1 MIADKIARP
10 LLSGVSAEILV
21 KDLQGSIYAG
31 SSAKELSLRSGLKA
45 DTQEKLINYLIN
57 RYTTYK
63 SLHDNGILINTDI
76 EYERTYVH
84 SLLLNV
90 SKRLYLSRESI
101 ELLSK
106 YSVDH
111 YQKHNDQESL
121 EFMNMISY
129 NLKAKPDLV
138 NQNKLYHKLKL
149 AAEDKSPTTQWELC
163 DDVLSVRKVLALNPN
178 LCYDAGLKLALDSS
192 SEVRALIAENT
203 KYDFVNFLMED
214 PSISVKIALSKNKH
228 GLDKFCLENLLNCE
242 LYHDYRVINA
252 IAANLINNLIQYNQE
267 DLTNYLQ
274 ENPVDTDIIS
284 FVANSVGMSEEN
296 RNIIISNNFVNPNV
310 LRAEK
315 DASYKEWLEG
325 LTPGDIIIDKHLI
338 FAAMDRNINGGT
350 PADSISKILL
360 NKNVREV
367 DIALAKN
374 KHIYDT
380 VQTALFNKNVGHINR
395 ALASNIGLSYSL
407 QKKLAEYKD
416 IEIDL
421 ILSKNIQIS
430 NDAQKIL
437 LSDLSDFSIGV
448 IENLSRNTNVS
459 LESQNIILSVNDI
472 RSLRHLAAN
481 TGLKIEIAQKL
492 KSIDDVIIQENLKN
506 NPISKSIFNVGTAE
520 QHKEYIKKMSINSK
534 IKILDRISKI
544 TDYNELINELKEAN
558 DDIIDFISINTDS
571 VNILNAI
578 TDITRTLIDIKT
590 LQVRSEHKKDF
601 VKILKNV
608 VINNSFYSYRT
619 SRSGLI
625 NVLRVNS
632 PELLA
637 EFALRTKSDKDHYI
651 ISKFNTDMV
660 HPSDA
665 AMVLRVLAKNP
676 SISQATQEILLY
688 KAYKSDIPYM
698 KDGIVANLISNKN
711 LSPIVLYKLLD
722 LFPGYFH
729 SALNCV
735 KSNNYNKFHITAS
748 LNGIDTHDKLI
759 GELTEVIDREDY
771 DCHSEELTSFILKHG
786 DLQQKNWLTSH
797 HHLPD
802 YVLDIILDSAESDI
816 LIDLAN
822 NKHINKYCKFELFK
836 KNNREINLILAK
848 DHTISENL
856 QNLISKSPDIDVRV
870 ALASNINISDD
881 TRRILCEDYS
891 EIVRSAAL
899 DKIIKGSENAQIID
913 HSTISDMVNAR
924 MSRTRSEQIVITE
937 TYLSKLTGNKSQDYE
952 TLLVLG
958 ALAENIYLDED
969 AQRRLVASN
978 NPSIQGKLLNNPN
991 VSKSIKDE
999 IVNGEFSH
1007 GAYGALKIVSSN
1019 INGFKINPDK
1029 INVVVNNKKVGEIDS
1044 FNSNN
1049 DQFKKDISN
1058 IYSLNYTNHV
1068 DKTLNKSFTMPT
1080 EPVIFK
1086 DTIVKS
1092 TGTIMDALT
1101 VEKLDFEEIV
1111 NLSSVTRD
1119 KDVQKYIIDKY
1130 NNTNAIIHLASNNY
1144 IHPEFI
1150 DFLANHEYVEVLHN
1164 LASNPCVP
1172 ENTLYKIS
1180 KNKHIDKGYNSF
1192 VKSYNLPESL
1202 QNILCKSDSEEIRL
1216 KLAANTKISAETQR
1230 YLSFDNNKVRS
1241 VLAGNPNLL
1250 HDIQNIL
1257 LNNIDI
1263 EVRNNLA
1270 LNKNLNLSNQI
1281 SLCMDTEV
1289 DVRQHL
1295 ALNQNID
1302 DRIKAILS
1310 NDDSS
1315 VVRLSLASNKSIS
1328 DDLLNK
1334 LKNDEDGGVKAAAY
1348 INEKTRNDPSFRS
1361 IGDILSGSSVA
1372 RKIIKTEELNNDKYV
1387 FYNPETCDSIPY
1399 DGKIQSYPD
1408 VMLLT
1413 DKTQSHD
1420 DIMPLKMR
1428 IPAKNE
1434 LTYLPG
1440 DAPQIKMCISEK
1452 NELIYLP
1459 AKETQRIVIDKD
1471 RYVDFIS
1478 YTDSN
1483 LNTTYK
1489 AYNEKMEELSHD
1501 DIIKIISDMNYA
1513 RTNVNKSEK
1522 SVIKSIKSDL
1532 TEAAKRTAVS
1542 QSVKLT
1548 KESFA
1553 ALLSSQV
1560 KSDKDALKFAK
1571 KLLDSDFGG
1580 ILLSTAIG
1588 AALEVTP
1595 IPGVSRETKS
1605 SIASEFRV
1613 KGYTDA
1619 GIMLSDLAID
1629 PIINTLKDVLTSDHM
1644 RVEEVIETE
1653 SQDTREDDIETIM
1666 EMVEIKHENR

>member
-203 KYDFVNFLMED
+203 KYDFVNFLSED
-214 PSISVKIALSKNKH
+214 PEISVRIALSNNKH
-228 GLDKFCLENLLNCE
+228 GLNEFCLENLLNCE
-242 LYHDYRVINA
+242 LYNKDKVLNSITA
-252 IAANLINNLIQYNQE
+252 SLLNNLIQYHQD
-267 DLTNYLQ
+267 DLTNYLKD
-274 ENPVDTDIIS
+274 NPVNTDILYFI
-284 FVANSVGMSEEN
+284 ANSVGVSNEN

-310 LRAEK
+310 LRPEK

-338 FAAMDRNINGGT
+338 FAAMDRNINGGI
-350 PADSISKILL
+350 PADSISKVLI

-380 VQTALFNKNVGHINR
+380 IQKCLFDKNIGDVNR
-395 ALASNIGLSYSL
+395 ALASNVSLSYFL
-407 QKKLAEYKD
+407 QSRLAECRD

-421 ILSKNIQIS
+421 ILSKNTRIDP
-430 NDAQKIL
+430 NAQKIL

-459 LESQNIILSVNDI
+459 LESQKAILSVNDI

-481 TGLKIEIAQKL
+481 RSLHIEIAREL
-492 KSIDDVIIQENLKN
+492 KEIDDVIIKENLAA
-506 NPISKSIFNVGTAE
+506 NPVSKSLFVIGSVE
-520 QHKEYIKKMSINSK
+520 QHKEYIRKMSINSK
-534 IKILDRISKI
+534 IKTLERILKI

-558 DDIIDFISINTDS
+558 DDIIDFISANTDS
-571 VNILNAI
+571 VGILEAI
-578 TDITRTLIDIKT
+578 TDIKRTLIDIKT
-590 LQVRSEHKKDF
+590 LKVRSEHKEDF

-608 VINNSFYSYRT
+608 VTNNSFYNSSL
-619 SRSGLI
+619 SRAGLI
-625 NVLRVNS
+625 SVLRVNS

-637 EFALRTKSDKDHYI
+637 ELALRTKLDKDHYI
-651 ISKFNTDMV
+651 ISKFNIDRV

-665 AMVLRVLAKNP
+665 AMVLGNLAKNP

-698 KDGIVANLISNKN
+698 KDSIVANLISNKN
-711 LSPIVLYKLLD
+711 LSPIVLSKLLD
-722 LFPGYFH
+722 LFPGHFH
-729 SALNCV
+729 PALKYV
-735 KSNNYNKFHITAS
+735 KSNNYNKFYITAS
-748 LNGIDTHDKLI
+748 LNSIDTHDKLI

-797 HHLPD
+797 HHLPN

-816 LIDLAN
+816 LIDLAS

-913 HSTISDMVNAR
+913 HSTVSDMVNAR

-1049 DQFKKDISN
+1049 DQFKKDIPT
-1058 IYSLNYTNHV
+1058 IYSLNYTNHA

-1086 DTIVKS
+1086 DTMVKS
-1092 TGTIMDALT
+1092 TGTIMDVLT

-1111 NLSSVTRD
+1111 NLASVTKD

-1130 NNTNAIIHLASNNY
+1130 NNTNAIIYLASNNY

-1164 LASNPCVP
+1164 LAFNPCVP
-1172 ENTLYKIS
+1172 ANTLYKIS
-1180 KNKHIDKGYNSF
+1180 KNKHIAKGYNSF

-1387 FYNPETCDSIPY
+1387 FYNPETGGSIPY
-1399 DGKIQSYPD
+1399 GGKIQSHPD
-1408 VMLLT
+1408 VMSLT
-1413 DKTQSHD
+1413 DKAQSHD

-1428 IPAKNE
+1428 IPA
-1434 LTYLPG
+1434 P
-1440 DAPQIKMCISEK
+1440 
-1452 NELIYLP
+1452 
-1459 AKETQRIVIDKD
+1459 QRIIIDKD
-1471 RYVDFIS
+1471 KYIEFIP
-1478 YTDSN
+1478 YTDPN
-1483 LNTTYK
+1483 LNLTYK
-1489 AYNEKMEELSHD
+1489 IYNEKMEELNHD
-1501 DIIKIISDMNYA
+1501 DVIKIINDINYA

-1522 SVIKSIKSDL
+1522 SIVKSIKSDL

-1560 KSDKDALKFAK
+1560 KSDKDTLKFAK
-1571 KLLDSDFGG
+1571 KLLDSDFGE